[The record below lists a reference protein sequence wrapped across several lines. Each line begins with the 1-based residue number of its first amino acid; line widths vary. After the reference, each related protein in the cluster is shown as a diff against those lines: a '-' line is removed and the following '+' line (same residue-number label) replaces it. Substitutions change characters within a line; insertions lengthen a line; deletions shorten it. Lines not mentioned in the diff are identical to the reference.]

1 MCWDTDSC
9 NTMVVNTCRVLKFW
23 SGHKYG
29 GRCGVLMVSALDS
42 RASGPGSSPGWGHL
56 CTVVFLGRSHF
67 TLTVPLSTQV
77 YKWVL
82 ANLMLGGN
90 PVMD

>member
-1 MCWDTDSC
+1 MVLWLVHSTPVGDT
-9 NTMVVNTCRVLKFW
+9 VL
-23 SGHKYG
+23 
-29 GRCGVLMVSALDS
+29 
-42 RASGPGSSPGWGHL
+42 
-56 CTVVFLGRSHF
+56 RSWARHF
-67 TLTVPLSTQV
+67 TLMVPLSTQV